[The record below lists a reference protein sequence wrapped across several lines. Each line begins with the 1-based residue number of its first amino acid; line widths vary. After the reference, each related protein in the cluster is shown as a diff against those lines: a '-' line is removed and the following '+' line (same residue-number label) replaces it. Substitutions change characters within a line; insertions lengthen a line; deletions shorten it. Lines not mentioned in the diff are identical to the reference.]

1 MDKAHVL
8 VVDDDQRLRELL
20 RNFLS
25 RNGFRVSVAG
35 DSTEARE
42 RLTSMDFDLMV
53 LDVMMPGESGL
64 DLTAALRQQK
74 KPIPILMLTAMG
86 DPKDR
91 IAGLERGADD
101 YLPKPFEPRELLLR
115 INSILRRATAQA
127 APVPMPPVVAVVRMG
142 DLRFDTKRGELTSG
156 DKRVKLTDA
165 ERSLLNVFALNLGQ
179 DMSRDTLARLV
190 GGEVNV
196 RTIDVQVTRLRRKI
210 EDDPKFPRY
219 LQTVRGTGYRLVG
232 A

>member
-1 MDKAHVL
+1 MDKAHIL

-20 RNFLS
+20 RSFLS
-25 RNGFRVSVAG
+25 RNGFRVTVAG
-35 DSTEARE
+35 GAVEARD
-42 RLTSMDFDLMV
+42 RLTALDFDLMV
-53 LDVMMPGESGL
+53 LDVMMPGETGL
-64 DLTAALRQQK
+64 DLAAALRQQK

-86 DPKDR
+86 EPKDR

-101 YLPKPFEPRELLLR
+101 YMPKPFEPRELLLR
-115 INSILRRATAQA
+115 IGSILRRATAPA
-127 APVPMPPVVAVVRMG
+127 ATPSAATTVAVVRMG
-142 DLRFDTKRGELTSG
+142 ELRFDTKRGELMAG
-156 DKRVKLTDA
+156 DKRVKLTEA
-165 ERSLLNVFALNLGQ
+165 ERALLNVFALNLGQ

>member
-1 MDKAHVL
+1 MDKAHIL

-20 RNFLS
+20 RTFLS
-25 RNGFRVSVAG
+25 RNGFRVTVAA
-35 DSTEARE
+35 DAREARE
-42 RLTSMDFDLMV
+42 RLTSMEFDLMV

-64 DLTAALRQQK
+64 DLAAALRQQRK
-74 KPIPILMLTAMG
+74 TIPILMLTAMG
-86 DPKDR
+86 EPRDR
-91 IAGLERGADD
+91 IAGLERGVDD

-115 INSILRRATAQA
+115 VASILRRATMPA
-127 APVPMPPVVAVVRMG
+127 APAPAAATVAMVRMG
-142 DLRFDTKRGELTSG
+142 GLRFDTRRGELTEG
-156 DKRVKLTDA
+156 DRRIRLTEA
-165 ERSLLNVFALNLGQ
+165 ERALLSVFALNLGQ

-190 GGEVNV
+190 GGDVSA